1 MPTSRVV
8 GARGGELMTI
18 FDYVADMFRRM
29 VAAVVFVLLLSV
41 LLVVVVGIMLLVGWL
56 ASGARF

>member
-1 MPTSRVV
+1 
-8 GARGGELMTI
+8 MTI

-29 VAAVVFVLLLSV
+29 VATVVFVLLLGV

>member
-1 MPTSRVV
+1 
-8 GARGGELMTI
+8 MTI
-18 FDYVADMFRRM
+18 FGYVADMFRRL
-29 VAAVVFVLLLSV
+29 VAAVVFVLLLGV